1 VVDEKDTHSGEGSTK
16 VEAKPFLSP
25 DERKARSGEKVVF
38 PMPQNEQLA
47 AKHAERARRMAK
59 RDDYEE

>member
-1 VVDEKDTHSGEGSTK
+1 MVDEKDTRSDDGSTR

-25 DERKARSGEKVVF
+25 DEKKARSGEKIVF

-59 RDDYEE
+59 RDEYEE